1 MALIAS
7 LAGKRQMFLDQF
19 GTLER
24 REHGTCICH
33 PSVRQV
39 VPLDFREEVDRAR
52 GAKSKGWLRLLAQ
65 EVRGRRFQWIG
76 LELVAAAQWELKD
89 YKGGRESLEAI
100 RAIHGDNIHANLA
113 LANIYERLHRDMKK
127 PELLKASDQA
137 IERVLASPDVTST
150 KD

>member
-1 MALIAS
+1 MTLVAL
-7 LAGKRQMFLDQF
+7 LAGKRQMLLDQF

-24 REHGTCICH
+24 REHGTWICH

-52 GAKSKGWLRLLAQ
+52 GAKSKDWLRLLAQ

-76 LELVAAAQWELKD
+76 LERVAAAQWELKD

-113 LANIYERLHRDMKK
+113 RVKCFGARHGRS
-127 PELLKASDQA
+127 LL
-137 IERVLASPDVTST
+137 
-150 KD
+150 